1 MSALLIPIQ
10 DAQEA
15 SSLGRKQQQVRSKL
29 SRDQGQKLVAVPS
42 PIKTIASRSMGIT
55 EIPSSVAE
63 QLVQKAATTD
73 RRPRPTV
80 APKPSNKNKKGT
92 APPKSVRNLRSTIT
106 THRGR
111 TPIKQHP
118 EEIESDDELLMPNE
132 EKGSE
137 DDSAGGSEYMEVDQ
151 PVAESSSRKRKRA
164 AQPSRSIA
172 TRNSSKSTAKSAPTP
187 STRYTKRLK
196 PAISTNSRPEDATR
210 VFALWKQDGYYYP
223 GYVNNLRD
231 DMRYEVKFEDNTTGD
246 VSLDQMRR
254 CELHIGDDVLVATL
268 PHAYKVISLDQ
279 SEGVVTLDID
289 GQEDFN
295 IRDIKLAHK
304 TVLHAWKDRT
314 LSAGNII
321 TAVQSSKGKPSPTPS
336 KTSSIASSTS
346 SKLLSG
352 TGLIVTLRADG
363 HWNKEKERVMNIIKT
378 NGGKVIDDV
387 LTIIRMEGKHSNSG
401 NRWSITKSDVKW
413 SGGNIHRLLLVADDA
428 NQKPKFLIALALGI
442 PCVSTEWLDKV
453 RACCDFDYS
462 SLLINITLAWR
473 QAYGELDVIFA
484 TTGIFGGVRR
494 TCFAAN

>member
-1 MSALLIPIQ
+1 LLIPIQ
-10 DAQEA
+10 DAHKA
-15 SSLGRKQQQVRSKL
+15 SSLGRKQGQARSKP

-42 PIKTIASRSMGIT
+42 PIKTIPGRSIRIA

-63 QLVQKAATTD
+63 QPVQKAAPTD

-80 APKPSNKNKKGT
+80 APKLKDKIKKGV
-92 APPKSVRNLRSTIT
+92 APPKSVRDLRSTIT

-111 TPIKQHP
+111 TLIKQQP
-118 EEIESDDELLMPNE
+118 EKIESDDELLMSNKG
-132 EKGSE
+132 KGSE
-137 DDSAGGSEYMEVDQ
+137 DESASEAEYMEVDQ

-172 TRNSSKSTAKSAPTP
+172 TRNSSKSAVKSAVTP

-196 PAISTNSRPEDATR
+196 PPISTNSRPEDATR
-210 VFALWKQDGYYYP
+210 VFALWRQDGYYYP
-223 GYVNNLRD
+223 GYVNDLRD
-231 DMRYEVKFEDNTTGD
+231 DMRYEVKFDDNTKGD

-254 CELHIGDDVLVATL
+254 CDLRIGDDVLVVNL

-279 SEGVVTLDID
+279 SEGIVTLDID

-295 IRDIKLAHK
+295 IRDIRLAHK

-336 KTSSIASSTS
+336 KTSSISSSTS

-352 TGLIVTLRADG
+352 TGLIVTLRADE
-363 HWNKEKERVMNIIKT
+363 KERERVMNIIRT

-387 LTIIRMEGKHSNSG
+387 STIIRMEGRHSNSG
-401 NRWSITKSDVKW
+401 NRWSITKSEVKW
-413 SGGNIHRLLLVADDA
+413 NGRDLHRLLLVADDA

-453 RACCDFDYS
+453 PACCDFDYS
-462 SLLINITLAWR
+462 LLLINTTLAWR
-473 QAYGELDVIFA
+473 QAY
-484 TTGIFGGVRR
+484 R
-494 TCFAAN
+494 